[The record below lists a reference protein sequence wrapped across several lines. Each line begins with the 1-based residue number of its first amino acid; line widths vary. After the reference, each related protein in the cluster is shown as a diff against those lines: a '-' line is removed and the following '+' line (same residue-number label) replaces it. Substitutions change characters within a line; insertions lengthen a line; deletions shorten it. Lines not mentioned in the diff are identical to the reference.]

1 MSELSRLMLKAVRS
15 LPPEEQDAL
24 LEAMLEPRLVS
35 WPGPDPD
42 PAGPGPGSPAGPGLA
57 AAEVVHGPPAHG
69 VHGTG
74 RGFGVTLPP
83 LGPETGGPWQS
94 VPVRLSTDQHERLKQ
109 WCQAN
114 GFTMAVVLRG
124 LVARFLDDQATRR
137 PRSPAEP
144 PPPPVP
150 GQAGTSPPVPEP
162 DPGPDPGQ
170 AGTSPADSG
179 APGSGG

>member
-15 LPPEEQDAL
+15 LPAEEQDKLMEAI
-24 LEAMLEPRLVS
+24 LEARLA
-35 WPGPDPD
+35 PF
-42 PAGPGPGSPAGPGLA
+42 PGPGGPGLPSPDLLA
-57 AAEVVHGPPAHG
+57 GRAPVHRIYGQDP
-69 VHGTG
+69 
-74 RGFGVTLPP
+74 RYEVTLPP

-137 PRSPAEP
+137 PRPPAE
-144 PPPPVP
+144 
-150 GQAGTSPPVPEP
+150 GAEP
-162 DPGPDPGQ
+162 SVG
-170 AGTSPADSG
+170 
-179 APGSGG
+179 